1 MRMGKLRGH
10 LSRRGVGLIH
20 HLAQDQDLRL
30 YAAPGRRD
38 FDERF
43 TVERMA
49 RDYLRV
55 YRGLLDGAGVSATP
69 TIRAS
74 A

>member
-1 MRMGKLRGH
+1 VNGRIVA
-10 LSRRGVGLIH
+10 SEEEAVAA
-20 HLAQDQDLRL
+20 LADIGSFDR
-30 YAAPGRRD
+30 ARCRRD

-55 YRGLLDGAGVSATP
+55 YRRLLDGAGVPATP
-69 TIRAS
+69 TVRAS